1 MPSRIDVLMPQAG
14 SAYAASAER
23 TLAPYRA
30 AFAAAGLAV
39 APCPW
44 DAAPGDGDAALA
56 LFAWGY
62 HFDVARWDAVL
73 AAWPADRALF
83 NPPALLSWNT
93 RKTYLL
99 ALDAA
104 GIAIVPS
111 RFGVADDASIAAAF
125 AQFGGDELV
134 VKPQISAGSHATVR
148 VRRGDP
154 VVRLDEAIVQ
164 PFLPAIA
171 DEGELSLFAIDGRF
185 SHGARK
191 VATGGDFRIQPQ
203 FGGRFTRYDPDAEAR
218 GVFDAVLAALPA
230 TPLYVRIDLLRR
242 GDGRLAVM
250 EVEAIEPD
258 LYPRLAP
265 EVPALL
271 AEALVRRLDTT
282 Q

>member
-1 MPSRIDVLMPQAG
+1 MPQAG

-30 AFAAAGLAV
+30 AFAGAGLAV

-62 HFDVARWDAVL
+62 HFDVARWDAIL
-73 AAWPADRALF
+73 AAWPSDRPVF
-83 NPPALLSWNT
+83 NAPALLAWNT

-99 ALDAA
+99 SLEAA
-104 GIAIVPS
+104 GIPIVPS
-111 RFGVADDASIAAAF
+111 RFEIADEASVAAAF
-125 AQFGGDELV
+125 EQFGGDELV
-134 VKPQISAGSHATVR
+134 IKPQISAGSHATVR
-148 VRRGDP
+148 VRRGEP
-154 VVRLDEAIVQ
+154 VARLDDAILQ

-171 DEGELSLFAIDGRF
+171 DEGELSLFAIDGHF
-185 SHGARK
+185 SHAARK

-203 FGGRFTRYDPDAEAR
+203 FGGRFTRYTPDAEAR

-230 TPLYVRIDLLRR
+230 APLYVRIDLIRR

-258 LYPRLAP
+258 LYPTLAP
-265 EVPALL
+265 EIPGLF
-271 AEALVRRLDTT
+271 AEALVRRLDA
-282 Q
+282 QG